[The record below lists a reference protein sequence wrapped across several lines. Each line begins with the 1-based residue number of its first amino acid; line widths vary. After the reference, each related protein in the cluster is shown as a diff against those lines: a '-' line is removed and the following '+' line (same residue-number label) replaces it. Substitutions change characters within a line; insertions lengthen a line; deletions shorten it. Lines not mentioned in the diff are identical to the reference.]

1 MAANRKE
8 PDWVAIEG
16 EYRAGVH
23 SLRVIAEKYG
33 ITEGAI
39 RKKAKAKGWLRDPGA
54 TKRAIVNAHF
64 ASTGDAA
71 QTGGTRDGTQSGTH
85 ASTQSVLATIEDAAQ
100 QDILDMERALRINRH
115 CLLNLEVAAEKSQD
129 PKEIKIIV
137 EATGAAVAS
146 IRKIRG
152 LDAPNSAD
160 AKDIDAA
167 IEAELAKLESERQAG
182 APTDA

>member
-1 MAANRKE
+1 MAANKKE

-23 SLRVIAEKYG
+23 SLRAIAEKYG

-39 RKKAKAKGWLRDPGA
+39 RKRAKAKGWLRDPGA

-64 ASTGDAA
+64 AST
-71 QTGGTRDGTQSGTH
+71 TKVGTQESTQSGTH
-85 ASTQSVLATIEDAAQ
+85 AGTQSVLATIEDAAQ

-115 CLLNLEVAAEKSQD
+115 CLLNLEVAAEKSHD

-160 AKDIDAA
+160 VKDIDAA
-167 IEAELAKLESERQAG
+167 IEAELANMERGRQAG
-182 APTDA
+182 APADAQGA

>member
-1 MAANRKE
+1 MAANKKE

-23 SLRVIAEKYG
+23 SLRAIAEKHG

-39 RKKAKAKGWLRDPGA
+39 RKRAKAKGWLRDPGA

-64 ASTGDAA
+64 ASTAKA
-71 QTGGTRDGTQSGTH
+71 GTQESTQSGTH
-85 ASTQSVLATIEDAAQ
+85 AGTQSVLATIEDAAQ

-160 AKDIDAA
+160 VKDIDAA
-167 IEAELAKLESERQAG
+167 IEAELANMERGRQAG
-182 APTDA
+182 APADAQSA

>member
-1 MAANRKE
+1 MRKFSPE
-8 PDWVAIEG
+8 ELEAIELD
-16 EYRAGVH
+16 YRAGVK
-23 SLRVIAEKYG
+23 SVNAIAKAYG
-33 ITEGAI
+33 IPEPTLRRLAKKSGWVRGA
-39 RKKAKAKGWLRDPGA
+39 PEV
-54 TKRAIVNAHF
+54 KRRIVEDHF
-64 ASTGDAA
+64 AGVTKGLTNDEVRQNQEEAA
-71 QTGGTRDGTQSGTH
+71 Q
-85 ASTQSVLATIEDAAQ
+85 A
-100 QDILDMERALRINRH
+100 DILDMERAVRINRH
-115 CLLNLEVAAEKSQD
+115 CLLNLEMAAEKSTD

-182 APTDA
+182 APADA